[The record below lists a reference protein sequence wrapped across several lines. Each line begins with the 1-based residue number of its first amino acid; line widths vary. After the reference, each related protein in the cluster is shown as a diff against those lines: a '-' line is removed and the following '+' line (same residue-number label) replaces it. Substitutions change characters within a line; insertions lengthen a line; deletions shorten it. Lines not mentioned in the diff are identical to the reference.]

1 MNYLKNILN
10 ILAALPRNV
19 RALVAAILVG
29 VTVSAASAQEA
40 TNPANGLDLT
50 GPIGAFGGAMTNTIT
65 TNAPTLFGILA
76 LAVGFYFLWGRVRSL
91 F

>member
-1 MNYLKNILN
+1 MKYIKNLFRL
-10 ILAALPRNV
+10 LASVPTNV

-29 VTVSAASAQEA
+29 VSVSAASAE
-40 TNPANGLDLT
+40 GYILDLST
-50 GPIGAFGGAMTNTIT
+50 PIGSFGTAMTGTIT
-65 TNAPTLFGILA
+65 ANSPALFGILA